1 MTKKINLL
9 IGSALVV
16 LLATVGLLTTQVGAE
31 EFEVNEDVELTEEQ
45 KAEIE
50 ALHHNAFEQHKVIIE
65 KYVEY
70 GVFTEEKG
78 DKMKSYLDERFEKL
92 KENDFIPKMDHNHH
106 KKKKDDNNS

>member
-1 MTKKINLL
+1 MTKRVSLL

-16 LLATVGLLTTQVGAE
+16 LLMTVGLLTTPAGAE
-31 EFEVNEDVELTEEQ
+31 ESEVNDDVELTEEQ
-45 KAEIE
+45 RAEME
-50 ALHHNAFEQHKVIIE
+50 ALHHNAFDQHKVIIE

-70 GVFTEEKG
+70 GVFTDEKG
-78 DKMKSYLDERFEKL
+78 EKMKSYLDERFEKL